1 MKGYILA
8 KADWEFSFASCM
20 ELVSSVVIRD
30 VLDCRKVVLTCC
42 LVCIKERK
50 RFQFTIMS
58 LIHLTI
64 SGSTASDST
73 RGFPIARYRPTN
85 VVLVETQA
93 KYAANQS
100 YSSMI
105 PFSLT

>member
-1 MKGYILA
+1 
-8 KADWEFSFASCM
+8 M
-20 ELVSSVVIRD
+20 ELGSSVVIRD

-50 RFQFTIMS
+50 RFQIYDHEPKAFEN
-58 LIHLTI
+58 
-64 SGSTASDST
+64 SGSTASDSIP
-73 RGFPIARYRPTN
+73 GFPIARYRPTN